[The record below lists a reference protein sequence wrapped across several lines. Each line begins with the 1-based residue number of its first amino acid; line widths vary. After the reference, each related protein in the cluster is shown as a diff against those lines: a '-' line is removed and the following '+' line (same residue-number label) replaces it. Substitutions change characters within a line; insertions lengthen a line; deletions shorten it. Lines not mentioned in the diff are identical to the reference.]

1 MLIDERETFYWYE
14 RETEEFAIYPDYG
27 TGSNTELSYLALGL
41 MGESGEV
48 AEKIKK
54 KIRDGSF
61 DPKETAK
68 ECGDVLWYLARL
80 CNALGTNLEEVAL
93 QNYIKLLDRKNR
105 NKLSGSG
112 DNR

>member
-1 MLIDERETFYWYE
+1 MDFKDYE
-14 RETEEFAIYPDYG
+14 RETEQFAIYPDFG
-27 TGSNTELSYLALGL
+27 TASNTELSYLALGL

-54 KIRDGSF
+54 KIRDGKF
-61 DPKETAK
+61 DAKETAK

-80 CNALGTNLEEVAL
+80 CKALGSSLEEEAYN
-93 QNYIKLLDRKNR
+93 NYTKLLDRKTR
-105 NKLSGSG
+105 NMIQGSG

>member
-1 MLIDERETFYWYE
+1 MSYNFKQYHQDTKQ
-14 RETEEFAIYPDYG
+14 FAIYPDAN

-41 MGESGEV
+41 MGEAGEV

-61 DPKETAK
+61 DPLETAK
-68 ECGDVLWYLARL
+68 ECGDVLWYLDKLVASLGYSLESVAHANYDKLADRRAR
-80 CNALGTNLEEVAL
+80 G
-93 QNYIKLLDRKNR
+93 
-105 NKLSGSG
+105 KLSGSG